1 MVHSKTKISSV
12 FPWKLCARTGNRQP
26 IRSRSR
32 IKCSAP
38 APARCRKLLVLQ
50 YTDNCT
56 RILRVCPR
64 TATSTKTPF
73 STSNKQVQMIQM
85 HHLVGLNKNQE
96 LDNRLL
102 FLIVDYL
109 AFLVDFLVVPVVVFF
124 APPAF
129 LLGTLKSGS
138 SASSPAINDGLWQ
151 TIFKMNAL

>member
-1 MVHSKTKISSV
+1 MFFRENCVPVPVIANRLGAEVAKNVRLRLPLKKILLR
-12 FPWKLCARTGNRQP
+12 PLCHYGIN
-26 IRSRSR
+26 
-32 IKCSAP
+32 
-38 APARCRKLLVLQ
+38 PARCRKLLVLQ

-64 TATSTKTPF
+64 TATSTKTQF
-73 STSNKQVQMIQM
+73 STCNKQVQMI
-85 HHLVGLNKNQE
+85 LVGLNKNQE

-138 SASSPAINDGLWQ
+138 SASSPAINDGL
-151 TIFKMNAL
+151 